1 LFHHLPHAR
10 NGVIIVG
17 YQAQGTRGRRL
28 QEGEPTL
35 RIYGVEVPVNAK
47 VYNIEGLS
55 AHADQDELMEWAES
69 FCEKPKLTFVVH
81 GEKES
86 SEALASKLKLELGWN
101 TVIPQYL
108 ESFVLFEG
116 I

>member
-1 LFHHLPHAR
+1 M
-10 NGVIIVG
+10 
-17 YQAQGTRGRRL
+17 
-28 QEGEPTL
+28 
-35 RIYGVEVPVNAK
+35 
-47 VYNIEGLS
+47 
-55 AHADQDELMEWAES
+55 DWAES

-86 SEALASKLKLELGWN
+86 SEALAFKLKEELGWN